1 MESNVYNLTNP
12 QKSIW
17 FTEQFYKGT
26 PIENI
31 TGCVIVLEKLN
42 LKALQKAINLFV
54 KSNDSFRLK
63 FTVKDDKPLQ
73 YLSSS
78 YFSPDKK
85 KDRLKIVTIYL
96 IFFYLFVF
104 YSLKYLCQL
113 LF

>member
-63 FTVKDDKPLQ
+63 FTVRMINL
-73 YLSSS
+73 YN
-78 YFSPDKK
+78 
-85 KDRLKIVTIYL
+85 IYL
-96 IFFYLFVF
+96 L
-104 YSLKYLCQL
+104 SLNLKLKML
-113 LF
+113 W

>member
-42 LKALQKAINLFV
+42 LKALQIKEKRRLGRI
-54 KSNDSFRLK
+54 KSS
-63 FTVKDDKPLQ
+63 
-73 YLSSS
+73 
-78 YFSPDKK
+78 
-85 KDRLKIVTIYL
+85 
-96 IFFYLFVF
+96 
-104 YSLKYLCQL
+104 
-113 LF
+113 